1 MEHTGLG
8 NAFNQTE
15 LIDYEKI
22 LQGEILVTTIIY
34 YALSLIIGILC
45 LIFINSKV

>member
-1 MEHTGLG
+1 MEYSGFGKVL
-8 NAFNQTE
+8 NQTILKE
-15 LIDYEKI
+15 SEKI
-22 LQGEILVTTIIY
+22 LQGEILVTSIIY

>member
-1 MEHTGLG
+1 MEQIIG
-8 NAFNQTE
+8 NKILNQTILAE
-15 LIDYEKI
+15 EKI
-22 LQGEILVTTIIY
+22 LQGDILVTSIIY